1 VPEPTIS
8 LDTDWFYRM
17 GGRAFL
23 WFARKRVQVVD
34 NVVGEIYRFGG
45 LLPLKGTAF
54 LVGLFDNYVIDG
66 IVDGFAAGV
75 RGVGSRL
82 RAVQRGAVQESL
94 TLAFAVGVILVLAY
108 IFLF

>member
-1 VPEPTIS
+1 
-8 LDTDWFYRM
+8 
-17 GGRAFL
+17 
-23 WFARKRVQVVD
+23 
-34 NVVGEIYRFGG
+34 VVGDVYRLGG
-45 LLPLKGTAF
+45 LLPLKATAF

-66 IVDGFAAGV
+66 IVDGVAAGV
-75 RGVGSRL
+75 RVVGSRL